1 MTKKKLYIT
10 TAIPY
15 ANGAPHIGNALDY
28 LVADIW
34 ARYQKQHG
42 NDVRFQVGT
51 DEHGNKIAE
60 KAEQAGITPQEYV
73 DKNVA
78 NFKNLM
84 DKIKTSYTDFVRT
97 TDPHHIGASQYIWQQ
112 LEPYIYKGTYEGWY
126 CTGCESFWTE
136 KEVTENKGIC
146 PDHQIPYIRLS
157 EENYY
162 LRISEFSDRIREAIE
177 TDRMKITPEF
187 RKKEFLKFLE
197 NGLDDVSMSRPRK
210 NLSWGIPVPGD
221 PDQVMYVWIDA
232 LANYITVIGYP
243 DQPEWEE
250 YWPANLQVIGKDIL
264 RFHAGIWP
272 AMLLGLGLPLPKELL
287 VHGHISSG
295 GVKMSKS
302 IGNVVDPNEVIDN
315 YGLDAFRYY
324 FSRHIPTLDD
334 GDFTWDKFENA
345 YNNELG
351 NDLGNL
357 VSRVANM
364 VKKYQSGVIGDI
376 EANEHDMHDFFDYM
390 KRLEFNKAID
400 EVWASVKA
408 HNQYI
413 ERVKPWEIAK
423 KAKEDRE
430 EEPHLAEVLNHS
442 VGGILQIAEMLT
454 PFIPDS
460 AEKIKSIFASG
471 VIKDIEGDV
480 LFPRIYLKTE
490 DPRIKNQEKS
500 EAKK

>member
-1 MTKKKLYIT
+1 
-10 TAIPY
+10 
-15 ANGAPHIGNALDY
+15 
-28 LVADIW
+28 
-34 ARYQKQHG
+34 
-42 NDVRFQVGT
+42 
-51 DEHGNKIAE
+51 
-60 KAEQAGITPQEYV
+60 
-73 DKNVA
+73 
-78 NFKNLM
+78 
-84 DKIKTSYTDFVRT
+84 
-97 TDPHHIGASQYIWQQ
+97 
-112 LEPYIYKGTYEGWY
+112 
-126 CTGCESFWTE
+126 
-136 KEVTENKGIC
+136 
-146 PDHQIPYIRLS
+146 
-157 EENYY
+157 
-162 LRISEFSDRIREAIE
+162 
-177 TDRMKITPEF
+177 
-187 RKKEFLKFLE
+187 
-197 NGLDDVSMSRPRK
+197 MSRPRK

-376 EANEHDMHDFFDYM
+376 EANEHDMHVFFDYM

-430 EEPHLAEVLNHS
+430 EELHLAEVLNHS

>member
-60 KAEQAGITPQEYV
+60 KAAQAGLTPQEYV
-73 DKNVA
+73 DKNVLH
-78 NFKNLM
+78 FKELM

-97 TDPHHIGASQYIWQQ
+97 TDSHHIGASQYIWQKLQ
-112 LEPYIYKGTYEGWY
+112 PYIYKGTYEGWY
-126 CTGCESFWTE
+126 CTGCESFYTE

-146 PDHQIPYIRLS
+146 PDHKIPFIHLS

-162 LRISEFSDRIREAIE
+162 LRISDFTDKIKEAIQ
-177 TDRMKITPEF
+177 TDKMKITPEF

-197 NGLDDVSMSRPRK
+197 NGLDDVSISRPKR

-232 LANYITVIGYP
+232 LANYLTVIGYP
-243 DQPEWEE
+243 DQPEWQE

-272 AMLLGLGLPLPKELL
+272 AMLLGLELPLPKEFL

-295 GVKMSKS
+295 GTKMSKS
-302 IGNVVDPNEVIDN
+302 IGNVIDPNEIIDD

-334 GDFTWDKFENA
+334 GDFTWDKFEGA

-357 VSRVANM
+357 ISRVANM
-364 VKKYQSGVIGDI
+364 VKRYQSGVIGEIPQD
-376 EANEHDMHDFFDYM
+376 EHDMHDFYDYM
-390 KRLEFNKAID
+390 KKLEFNRAVD
-400 EVWASVKA
+400 EVWAIVKA

-423 KAKEDRE
+423 KAKEDKDE
-430 EEPHLAEVLNHS
+430 EAHLSEVLSHS

-454 PFIPDS
+454 PFMPDS
-460 AEKIKSIFASG
+460 MEKIKAIFSTG
-471 VIKDIEGDV
+471 VVADTENAI
-480 LFPRIYLKTE
+480 LFPRIYKKTE
-490 DPRIKNQEKS
+490 DPRL
-500 EAKK
+500 KKQTDTTLKK